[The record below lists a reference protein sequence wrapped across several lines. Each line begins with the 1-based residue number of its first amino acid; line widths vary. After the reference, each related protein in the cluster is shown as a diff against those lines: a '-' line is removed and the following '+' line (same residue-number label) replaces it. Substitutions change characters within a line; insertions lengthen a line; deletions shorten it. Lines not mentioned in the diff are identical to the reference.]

1 MKRYFSLF
9 LILIS
14 AMAQAQTIIIG
25 IVRDEKR
32 NPMADINVTLQE
44 KSGRLTLGFAMTDV
58 KGAYKL
64 EYKGKADSIAITVS
78 GFNVQKQTKIVPNRN
93 QNIHFSIESASI
105 LLNEVK
111 ITPPK
116 IRQAGDTLNYLV
128 ESFSDLNDRTIGDV
142 LKKMP
147 GIKVQE
153 NGAILYQNRPINK
166 FYIENADLLQGRYGI
181 ATNNID
187 AKDVSTVQVL
197 ENHQPIKALKDKE
210 MSEDAAINLK
220 LKDSAKGT
228 IIANAQL
235 GLGGSPLLWN
245 NELTGMYIAKKLQNI
260 TIYKGNNSGD
270 DATRE
275 LTSFYSNDASNMD
288 KGGLLAVQSPL
299 SPSIAE
305 KRYLNNQAN
314 ILSANNLWSLKN
326 DYQLTTNVSYLN
338 DLQRKDSYAF
348 TEYYL
353 ANDSVLKIEEYMNS
367 RLRKERLTGDI
378 QLNAN
383 KDKFY
388 FNNLFKLEGIWDRER
403 GDVFSADS
411 VSQYLKKPYYS
422 INNTF
427 NMVKTGEKY
436 TWNFYSFFGYNSST
450 HTLSIEPVLYQDLLS
465 PSTYS
470 SRMIQSV
477 EQDNLAAYNK
487 VSLGFGKGTWKQE
500 YAVSMRTD
508 IQGLSSEL
516 GTDNTTNVPDS
527 LKNDL
532 RQGKYE
538 LIFSPVY
545 TYAKGKL
552 NSVLALPFNYTL
564 LDVKNNLSDEKR
576 RKNNFSFNPSLFL
589 HYKISG
595 YWTSYCNYS
604 YRTSIGKINQL
615 YKGYIL
621 SSYRSLLKNDGDVF
635 EQKAH
640 NASASLYYRDPIT
653 TLFGMFNIS
662 YSNVRTN
669 LLSDYSYLET
679 LTLRSSILAP
689 STTERLG
696 ADMHLSKDIETLGS
710 TFFLGGNYTISRSS
724 QVTQGRL
731 IDYNNQGYSFSPRI
745 ITKISPSVNL
755 QYEFK
760 YSQSI
765 SKVKNEKK
773 TFDPIRIMSHNI
785 QLSIFPFKGMSLNLK
800 CESFYNNAII
810 SGSRSMTFGDISAKY
825 KYKQLEF
832 MFDYTNIFNSKQF
845 VSASYTDVSRYYSA
859 YMLRPTEVLLKVRF
873 KLK

>member
-1 MKRYFSLF
+1 MKRYFFLF

-14 AMAQAQTIIIG
+14 AMAQAQTIITG

-32 NPMADINVTLQE
+32 NPIADINVTLQE

-78 GFNVQKQTKIVPNRN
+78 GFNVQKQTKIVENRN
-93 QNIHFSIESASI
+93 QNIDFSIESASI

-128 ESFSDLNDRTIGDV
+128 ESFLGLNDRTIGDV

-270 DATRE
+270 DVTRE

-305 KRYLNNQAN
+305 KRYLNNQSN

-353 ANDSVLKIEEYMNS
+353 ANDSVL
-367 RLRKERLTGDI
+367 
-378 QLNAN
+378 
-383 KDKFY
+383 
-388 FNNLFKLEGIWDRER
+388 
-403 GDVFSADS
+403 
-411 VSQYLKKPYYS
+411 
-422 INNTF
+422 
-427 NMVKTGEKY
+427 
-436 TWNFYSFFGYNSST
+436 
-450 HTLSIEPVLYQDLLS
+450 
-465 PSTYS
+465 
-470 SRMIQSV
+470 
-477 EQDNLAAYNK
+477 
-487 VSLGFGKGTWKQE
+487 
-500 YAVSMRTD
+500 
-508 IQGLSSEL
+508 
-516 GTDNTTNVPDS
+516 
-527 LKNDL
+527 
-532 RQGKYE
+532 
-538 LIFSPVY
+538 
-545 TYAKGKL
+545 
-552 NSVLALPFNYTL
+552 
-564 LDVKNNLSDEKR
+564 
-576 RKNNFSFNPSLFL
+576 
-589 HYKISG
+589 
-595 YWTSYCNYS
+595 
-604 YRTSIGKINQL
+604 
-615 YKGYIL
+615 
-621 SSYRSLLKNDGDVF
+621 
-635 EQKAH
+635 
-640 NASASLYYRDPIT
+640 
-653 TLFGMFNIS
+653 
-662 YSNVRTN
+662 
-669 LLSDYSYLET
+669 
-679 LTLRSSILAP
+679 
-689 STTERLG
+689 
-696 ADMHLSKDIETLGS
+696 
-710 TFFLGGNYTISRSS
+710 
-724 QVTQGRL
+724 
-731 IDYNNQGYSFSPRI
+731 
-745 ITKISPSVNL
+745 
-755 QYEFK
+755 
-760 YSQSI
+760 
-765 SKVKNEKK
+765 
-773 TFDPIRIMSHNI
+773 
-785 QLSIFPFKGMSLNLK
+785 
-800 CESFYNNAII
+800 
-810 SGSRSMTFGDISAKY
+810 
-825 KYKQLEF
+825 
-832 MFDYTNIFNSKQF
+832 
-845 VSASYTDVSRYYSA
+845 
-859 YMLRPTEVLLKVRF
+859 
-873 KLK
+873 

>member
-1 MKRYFSLF
+1 MKRYFCILF
-9 LILIS
+9 ILIS
-14 AMAQAQTIIIG
+14 AMAQAQTVITG
-25 IVRDEKR
+25 IVRDEKH
-32 NPMADINVTLQE
+32 NPITDINVTLQE
-44 KSGRLTLGFAMTDV
+44 KSGRLTLGFAMTDG

-64 EYKGKADSIAITVS
+64 EYKGKTDSIAITVS
-78 GFNVQKQTKIVPNRN
+78 GFNVQKQTKIVENRN
-93 QNIHFSIESASI
+93 QNIDFSIESASI

-116 IRQAGDTLNYLV
+116 IRQAGDTLSYLV

-147 GIKVQE
+147 GIKVQD

-197 ENHQPIKALKDKE
+197 ENHQPIKALKDRE
-210 MSEDAAINLK
+210 LSEDAAINLK

-270 DATRE
+270 DVTRE

-288 KGGLLAVQSPL
+288 KGSLLAVQNPS
-299 SPSIAE
+299 SPSIGE

-314 ILSANNLWSLKN
+314 ILSANNLWSLKK
-326 DYQLTTNVSYLN
+326 DYQLTANVSYLN

-367 RLRKERLTGDI
+367 RLRKERLAGDI

-383 KDKFY
+383 KEKFY
-388 FNNLFKLEGIWDRER
+388 FNNLLKIEGIWDRER
-403 GDVFSADS
+403 GDVLSADS

-436 TWNFYSFFGYNSST
+436 TWNFYSFIGYNSSA
-450 HTLSIEPVLYQDLLS
+450 HTLSIEPVLYQELLS
-465 PSTYS
+465 PPVYS
-470 SRMIQSV
+470 SKMMQNV
-477 EQDNLAAYNK
+477 EQENLAAYNK
-487 VSLGFGKGTWKQE
+487 ISLGFGKGTWKQE
-500 YAVSMRTD
+500 YAVSMRAD
-508 IQGLSSEL
+508 VQSLSSEL
-516 GTDNTTNVPDS
+516 GTDNTTNIADS

-538 LIFSPVY
+538 LIFTPVY

-552 NSVLALPFNYTL
+552 NAVLSLPFSYML
-564 LDVKNNLSDEKR
+564 LDVKNNISDDKR
-576 RKNNFSFNPSLFL
+576 RKNYLSFNPSLFL

-595 YWTSYCNYS
+595 YWTSYSNYS
-604 YRTSIGKINQL
+604 YRNSIGKINQL
-615 YKGYIL
+615 YGGYIL
-621 SSYRSLLKNDGDVF
+621 SSYRSLLKNDGDIF
-635 EQKAH
+635 EQKSH
-640 NASASLYYRDPIT
+640 NATASLYYRNPIT

-662 YSNVRTN
+662 YSNIRTN
-669 LLSDYSYLET
+669 LLSDYSYLGT
-679 LTLRSSILAP
+679 LTLQSSIPVP

-696 ADMHLSKDIETLGS
+696 ADMHLSKDIETLNS
-710 TFFLGGNYTISRSS
+710 TIFLGGNYTISRSS

-745 ITKISPSVNL
+745 LTKVSPSVNL

-760 YSQSI
+760 YSQSS
-765 SKVKNEKK
+765 SKVKNETK
-773 TFDPIRIMSHNI
+773 TFDPIRIMSHNV
-785 QLSIFPFKGMSLNLK
+785 QLSVFPFKGLSLNLK

-825 KYKQLEF
+825 KYKKLEF

>member
-1 MKRYFSLF
+1 MKRYFFILF
-9 LILIS
+9 ILIS
-14 AMAQAQTIIIG
+14 AMAHAQTVITG
-25 IVRDEKR
+25 IVRDEKH
-32 NPMADINVTLQE
+32 NPITDINVTLQE
-44 KSGRLTLGFAMTDV
+44 KLGRLTLGFAMTDG

-64 EYKGKADSIAITVS
+64 EYNGKTDSIAITVS
-78 GFNVQKQTKIVPNRN
+78 GFNVQKQTKIVENRN
-93 QNIHFSIESASI
+93 QNIDFSIESASI

-147 GIKVQE
+147 GIKVQD

-197 ENHQPIKALKDKE
+197 ENHQPIKALKDRE
-210 MSEDAAINLK
+210 LSEDAAINLK

-228 IIANAQL
+228 IIANTQL

-260 TIYKGNNSGD
+260 TIYKGNDSGD
-270 DATRE
+270 DVTRE

-288 KGGLLAVQSPL
+288 KGSLLAVQSPS
-299 SPSIAE
+299 SPSIGE
-305 KRYLNNQAN
+305 KRFLNNQAN

-326 DYQLTTNVSYLN
+326 DYQLTANVSYLN

-383 KDKFY
+383 KEKFY
-388 FNNLFKLEGIWDRER
+388 FNNLLKIEGIWDRER
-403 GDVFSADS
+403 GDVLSADS

-436 TWNFYSFFGYNSST
+436 TWNFYSFIGYNSSP
-450 HTLSIEPVLYQDLLS
+450 HTLSIEPVLYQELLS
-465 PSTYS
+465 PPVYS
-470 SRMIQSV
+470 SKMMQNV
-477 EQDNLAAYNK
+477 EQGNLAAYNK
-487 VSLGFGKGTWKQE
+487 ISLGFGKGTWKQE
-500 YAVSMRTD
+500 YVVSMRAD
-508 IQGLSSEL
+508 VQSLSSEL
-516 GTDNTTNVPDS
+516 GTDNTTNIADS

-532 RQGKYE
+532 QQSKYE

-552 NSVLALPFNYTL
+552 NAVLSLPFSYML
-564 LDVKNNLSDEKR
+564 LDVKDNISDDKR
-576 RKNNFSFNPSLFL
+576 RKNYLSFNPSLFL

-595 YWTSYCNYS
+595 YWTSYSNYS
-604 YRTSIGKINQL
+604 YRNSIGKINQL
-615 YKGYIL
+615 YGGYIL
-621 SSYRSLLKNDGDVF
+621 SSYRSLLKNDGDIF
-635 EQKAH
+635 EQKSH
-640 NASASLYYRDPIT
+640 NATTSLYYRNPIT

-662 YSNVRTN
+662 YSNIRTN
-669 LLSDYSYLET
+669 LLSDYSYLGT
-679 LTLRSSILAP
+679 LTLQSSIPVP

-696 ADMHLSKDIETLGS
+696 ADMHLSKDIETLSS
-710 TFFLGGNYTISRSS
+710 TVFLGGNYTISRSS

-745 ITKISPSVNL
+745 LTKVSPSVNL

-760 YSQSI
+760 YSQSS
-765 SKVKNEKK
+765 SKVKNETK
-773 TFDPIRIMSHNI
+773 TFDPIRIMSHNV
-785 QLSIFPFKGMSLNLK
+785 QLSVLPFKGLSLNLK

-859 YMLRPTEVLLKVRF
+859 YTLRPTEVLLKVRF

>member
-1 MKRYFSLF
+1 MKRYFFILF
-9 LILIS
+9 ILIS
-14 AMAQAQTIIIG
+14 AMAHAQTVITG
-25 IVRDEKR
+25 IVRDEKH
-32 NPMADINVTLQE
+32 NPITDINVTLQE
-44 KSGRLTLGFAMTDV
+44 KSGRLTLGFAMTDG

-64 EYKGKADSIAITVS
+64 EYNGKTDSIAITVS
-78 GFNVQKQTKIVPNRN
+78 GFNVQKQTKIVENRN
-93 QNIHFSIESASI
+93 QNIDFSIESASI

-147 GIKVQE
+147 GIKVQD

-197 ENHQPIKALKDKE
+197 ENHQPIKALKDRE
-210 MSEDAAINLK
+210 LSEDAAINLK

-228 IIANAQL
+228 IIANTQL

-270 DATRE
+270 DVTRE

-288 KGGLLAVQSPL
+288 KGSLLAVQSPA
-299 SPSIAE
+299 SPSIGE

-314 ILSANNLWSLKN
+314 ILSGDNLWSLKN
-326 DYQLTTNVSYLN
+326 DYQLTANVSYLN

-383 KDKFY
+383 KEKFY
-388 FNNLFKLEGIWDRER
+388 FNNLLKIEGIWDRER
-403 GDVFSADS
+403 GDVLSADS

-436 TWNFYSFFGYNSST
+436 TWNFYSFIGYSSSA
-450 HTLSIEPVLYQDLLS
+450 HTLSIEPVLYQELLS
-465 PSTYS
+465 PPVYS
-470 SRMIQSV
+470 SKMMQNV
-477 EQDNLAAYNK
+477 EQENLAAYNK
-487 VSLGFGKGTWKQE
+487 ISLGFGKGTWKQE
-500 YAVSMRTD
+500 YVVSMRAD
-508 IQGLSSEL
+508 VQSLSSEL
-516 GTDNTTNVPDS
+516 GTDNTTNIADS

-552 NSVLALPFNYTL
+552 NAVLSLPFSYML
-564 LDVKNNLSDEKR
+564 LDVKDNILDDKR
-576 RKNNFSFNPSLFL
+576 RKNYLSFNPSLFL

-595 YWTSYCNYS
+595 YWTSYSNYS
-604 YRTSIGKINQL
+604 YRNSIGKINQL
-615 YKGYIL
+615 YGGYIL
-621 SSYRSLLKNDGDVF
+621 SSYRSLLKNDGDIF
-635 EQKAH
+635 EQKSH
-640 NASASLYYRDPIT
+640 NATTSLYYRNPIT

-662 YSNVRTN
+662 YSNIRTN
-669 LLSDYSYLET
+669 LLSDYSYLGT
-679 LTLRSSILAP
+679 LTLQSSIPVP

-696 ADMHLSKDIETLGS
+696 ADMHLSKDIETLSS
-710 TFFLGGNYTISRSS
+710 TVFLGGNYTISRSS

-745 ITKISPSVNL
+745 LTKVSPSVNL

-760 YSQSI
+760 YSQSS
-765 SKVKNEKK
+765 SKVKNETK
-773 TFDPIRIMSHNI
+773 TFDPIRIMSHNV
-785 QLSIFPFKGMSLNLK
+785 QLSVFPFKGFSLNLK

-859 YMLRPTEVLLKVRF
+859 YTLRPTEVLLKVRF